1 MKTMCEIH
9 EYTLLLIKILQTDIF
24 LYIGMSPLSPQN
36 LGFTC
41 LLFYRYNLSFIT
53 RYLLVN

>member
-1 MKTMCEIH
+1 MCEIH